1 MFDDATKNKVG
12 RWVAGDITISSEPG
26 HALKRWREI
35 FGMSQTALAENLGIS
50 PSVISDYEAG
60 RRKSP
65 GVATIKKIVDAFI
78 GVDDKQGGRVTRA
91 FAHMFG
97 TQLPPDIVLDI
108 REFEEPISG
117 KILCKAI
124 NGEVVVNGKLLNQK
138 LFGYTVIDSAR
149 AVVELSA
156 EEFTRLYGLTTERAL
171 VFTGV
176 TTGRSPMVAVKV
188 RGITPGVVILHGKVK
203 KVDKLGAKIAES
215 LRVPLVVS
223 QVPSVKGLLERLR
236 KTAI

>member
-1 MFDDATKNKVG
+1 MFEDATKSRIG
-12 RWVAGDITISSEPG
+12 RWVAGDITISNEPG
-26 HALKRWREI
+26 RALKRWREM
-35 FGMSQTALAENLGIS
+35 FGLSQTSLAKSLGIS
-50 PSVISDYEAG
+50 SSVISDYESG

-65 GVATIKKIVDAFI
+65 GVSTVRKMVNALIEADEN
-78 GVDDKQGGRVTRA
+78 QGGRVMRA

-97 TQLPPDIVLDI
+97 TQLPPDVVLDI
-108 REFEEPISG
+108 REFEEPVTG
-117 KILCKAI
+117 EELCKVVDGTAI
-124 NGEVVVNGKLLNQK
+124 VDGKLLTK
-138 LFGYTVIDSAR
+138 RLFGYTVIDGPK

-188 RGITPGVVILHGKVK
+188 RGITPGIVILHGKIRK
-203 KVDKLGAKIAES
+203 IDKLGIKIAEN

-223 QVPSVKGLLERLR
+223 RIPTVKGLLERLR
-236 KTAI
+236 KSAS